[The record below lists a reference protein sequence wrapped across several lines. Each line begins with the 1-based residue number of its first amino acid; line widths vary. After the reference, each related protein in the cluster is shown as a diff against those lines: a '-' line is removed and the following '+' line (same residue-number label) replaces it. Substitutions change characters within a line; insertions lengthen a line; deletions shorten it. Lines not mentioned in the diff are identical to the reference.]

1 MERKS
6 GVLMHI
12 SSLWGDFS
20 CGSFSEAAKE
30 FVDFLCDCG
39 FSYWQMLPFC
49 PVDEYGSPYKSY
61 SAFAGNIFFID
72 LNKLYEEG
80 LITEEELSESR
91 QDTPYA
97 CEFDRLI
104 SKDQSFYF
112 RRQKE

>member
-1 MERKS
+1 MKTKGKEYRKLERKS

-30 FVDFLCDCG
+30 FIDFLHSSG

-72 LNKLYEEG
+72 LKKLHEEG
-80 LITEEELSESR
+80 LITEEEFEKFRTEVLNN
-91 QDTPYA
+91 Y
-97 CEFDRLI
+97 
-104 SKDQSFYF
+104 KD
-112 RRQKE
+112 